1 MRGNTHNVDIVA
13 VLSHR
18 GVWSDGNSRK
28 KKWIE
33 ARVGVIFYSFVC
45 LVPSCYRCGG
55 AMAAVRRFLLLSTSC
70 LSQHR
75 LRRQHHHL
83 YPHSWAATMIRRSW
97 DPLPPRRS
105 HTASSLQARAG
116 EAHDEE
122 LCVDDAQQG
131 SLQRGEGEGPHE
143 ALPHQEEEEGGGEKE
158 MEESPEHP
166 VAAKITP
173 GVPRPRSRP
182 GFNSYLKI
190 DLHDEVLQSL
200 RQIVQ
205 TAADDF
211 EVRARWAGGDDRA
224 TADKWASSIVMTPT
238 NNNKERA
245 HKIKPRSLESLH
257 MTLFFGGETLCQVDK
272 GPLEDLH
279 RRFTSVIQSS
289 GFVGTTPS
297 SSSITTDDSSSES
310 STTPDTKMSST
321 TSPDDFWF
329 IIKDVRLFPPR
340 RHNLVVAILEAAPA
354 WHALHNDLRAA
365 ARAVPSNEI
374 QTVLGYSKENWVSH
388 ITLAN
393 INGPKGR
400 SNKQPLLQRLQELL
414 RDSPISSSQDNNDD
428 SQPRIF
434 AKGISMGGPMPT
446 QVELDWNFSH
456 FRGVDTK

>member
-1 MRGNTHNVDIVA
+1 
-13 VLSHR
+13 
-18 GVWSDGNSRK
+18 
-28 KKWIE
+28 
-33 ARVGVIFYSFVC
+33 
-45 LVPSCYRCGG
+45 
-55 AMAAVRRFLLLSTSC
+55 MAAVRRFLLLSTSC
-70 LSQHR
+70 LSQQHR
-75 LRRQHHHL
+75 LRRHHL
-83 YPHSWAATMIRRSW
+83 YPHSSTAATMIRRSW
-97 DPLPPRRS
+97 DPLPPRRRS
-105 HTASSLQARAG
+105 HTASSLQAGAG
-116 EAHDEE
+116 EAQDEE
-122 LCVDDAQQG
+122 PCVDDAQQG
-131 SLQRGEGEGPHE
+131 TLQGGRGQGSQE
-143 ALPHQEEEEGGGEKE
+143 ALPHQEEGGEEME

-166 VAAKITP
+166 VVAAKITP
-173 GVPRPRSRP
+173 AVKQRPRSRP

-211 EVRARWAGGDDRA
+211 EIRARWAGGDDKA
-224 TADKWASSIVMTPT
+224 TADAWASSIVMTT
-238 NNNKERA
+238 TTNNNNNKERS
-245 HKIKPRSLESLH
+245 HKINPRSLESLH

-289 GFVGTTPS
+289 GFVGTSPS
-297 SSSITTDDSSSES
+297 SSTFSTSITTDDSSSSS
-310 STTPDTKMSST
+310 STTPDTNMTST
-321 TSPDDFWF
+321 TASPDDFWF

-365 ARAVPSNEI
+365 ARAVQSDEL
-374 QTVLGYSKENWVSH
+374 QTVLGYSKETWVSH

-400 SNKQPLLQRLQELL
+400 TNKQPLLQRLQELL
-414 RDSPISSSQDNNDD
+414 RDSPISSLPDNNDD
-428 SQPRIF
+428 DSQSRIF

-456 FRGVDTK
+456 LRGVDTK